1 MPDDWRDGVGVGGGW
16 AGVWSQGDE
25 KLFLKSYESGLSV
38 AKIGACFT
46 L

>member
-1 MPDDWRDGVGVGGGW
+1 MGVGGGVGGC
-16 AGVWSQGDE
+16 AQGDE